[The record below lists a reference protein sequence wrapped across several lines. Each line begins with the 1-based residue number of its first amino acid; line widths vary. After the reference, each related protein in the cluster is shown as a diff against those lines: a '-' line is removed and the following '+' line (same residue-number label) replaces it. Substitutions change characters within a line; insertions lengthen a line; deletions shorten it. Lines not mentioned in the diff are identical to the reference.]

1 MPLQKIAL
9 KPGVNREN
17 TRYTNEGGWYES
29 DKVRFRQGTPE
40 KIGGWARISA
50 NYFLGVCRS
59 LWNWVTLAA
68 VNLLGV
74 GTNLKFYIE
83 NEGTYYDITPITSVR
98 TLTNPF
104 SATGTSTTVTVT
116 DAAGGYAVNSF
127 VTFNGATAISALTV
141 GGVTLSGEYQIT
153 SVGSGTYTITAATTP
168 TAGTSSGIVYASYQL
183 AASPSTVVPLVGWGA
198 GTWGTPPATTPPDTE
213 NTWGYGVTIV
223 PAPDP
228 LVVVP
233 LSVWNQN
240 NFGQNLIY
248 GPRGGA
254 LYYWDAT
261 VGYAATTATITIAVP
276 GVVTSTLTLANNTPI
291 TLQTTGFLPVG
302 LIPGTVYYTR
312 YVSSTTFN
320 LATST
325 TSSATLSG
333 VSITGVAGQ
342 FSCTTASVALVAG
355 QSLTITG
362 AYGGTG
368 SITGYTN
375 PTTYYIVA
383 TNGSTTFTLSTTAGG
398 AGVVTTAGTPTGLTY
413 TLSTTIN
420 TSGSQSG
427 THSISPRGVA
437 ISALAGASDTPL
449 SQNFFTVSD
458 ASRFVICFGTN
469 DYLSTVFDPMLI
481 RWSDQESV
489 TNWTPA
495 ITNQSGSIRLSHGS
509 KIVTALQ
516 SRQEILVWTDS
527 TIYSMQ
533 YLGPPY
539 VWGTTLLGD
548 NVSIAGPNA
557 AALAS
562 GVTYWMGVDKFYKYD
577 GRVQTLNCDLL
588 RFIYND
594 INRDQFDQV
603 FASTNEG
610 FNEVWWFYCT
620 ADATENNRYVVYNYL
635 ENVWYY
641 GSMERSAWL
650 DTGLRN
656 YPLAA
661 TYDAAADT
669 GNIVYHEYGVDD
681 NTTGTAVAI
690 SSSITSAQFDIGD
703 GNNFAFVWRMLPDL
717 TFNGSTAGTTPS
729 LTIQLQPLQNSG
741 SSYNDPISIGGTSV
755 TGTQTVNTAKDG
767 VSPIYT
773 YPQDPDIFTGQLN
786 IRVRGR
792 QMSMRIACNTLG
804 TQWQMG
810 SPRVDTRPDGRRGG

>member
-1 MPLQKIAL
+1 MPLQSIKL
-9 KPGVNREN
+9 KSGVNREN

-29 DKVRFRQGTPE
+29 NLVRFRQGTPE
-40 KIGGWARISA
+40 KIGGWVQISA
-50 NYFLGVCRS
+50 NTFLGVCRS
-59 LWNWVTLAA
+59 LWNWVTLASQ
-68 VNLLGV
+68 NLLGV

-83 NEGTYYDITPITSVR
+83 TEGTYNDITPITAVR

-104 SATGTSTTVTVT
+104 SASGSTTITVT

-127 VTFNGATAISALTV
+127 VTFNGATSTALDV
-141 GGVTLSGEYQIT
+141 GAVTLSGEYQIT
-153 SVGSGTYTITAATTP
+153 SVGSGTYTITASGVAS
-168 TAGTSSGIVYASYQL
+168 GTSSGTVYASYQL

-213 NTWGYGVTIV
+213 NTWGYGVTIA

-228 LVVVP
+228 LAVVP
-233 LSVWNQN
+233 LSFWNQN

-248 GPRGGA
+248 GPRGGP

-261 VGYAATTATITIAVP
+261 TGITPTTATFTNGAPAV
-276 GVVTSTLTLANNTPI
+276 VVASALTLLDLTPI
-291 TLQTTGFLPVG
+291 TFQTTGILPTG
-302 LIPGTVYYTR
+302 LLPGTVYYTR
-312 YVSSTTFN
+312 YLTLTTFN
-320 LATST
+320 L
-325 TSSATLSG
+325 SATP
-333 VSITGVAGQ
+333 
-342 FSCTTASVALVAG
+342 
-355 QSLTITG
+355 TG
-362 AYGGTG
+362 AL
-368 SITGYTN
+368 I
-375 PTTYYIVA
+375 A
-383 TNGSTTFTLSTTAGG
+383 F
-398 AGVVTTAGTPTGLTY
+398 AGTP
-413 TLSTTIN
+413 
-420 TSGSQSG
+420 SG

-437 ISALAGASDTPL
+437 ISVLPGASDTPL
-449 SQNFFTVSD
+449 NQNYFLVSD
-458 ASRFVICFGTN
+458 SSRFVICFGTN

-495 ITNQSGSIRLSHGS
+495 VTNQSGSIRLSHGS
-509 KIVTALQ
+509 RIVTAMQ

-527 TIYSMQ
+527 TLYSMQ

-594 INRDQFDQV
+594 INRGQFDQV

-620 ADATENNRYVVYNYL
+620 ADSNENNRYVVYNYL

-641 GSMERSAWL
+641 GSMARSAWL

-661 TYDAAADT
+661 TYSS
-669 GNIVYHEYGVDD
+669 NIVYHENGVDD
-681 NTTGTAVAI
+681 CTDSLEGVPME
-690 SSSITSAQFDIGD
+690 SFITSAQFDIGD
-703 GNNFAFVWRMLPDL
+703 GHNFAFVWRMLPDL
-717 TFNGSTAGTTPS
+717 TFNGSTAGTSPS
-729 LTIQLQPLQNSG
+729 MTIQLLPLQNSG
-741 SSYNDPISIGGTSV
+741 SGYNAPISIGGTSV

-792 QMSMRIACNTLG
+792 QMSMRLACNTPG

-810 SPRVDTRPDGRRGG
+810 SPRIDTRPDGRRGG

>member
-1 MPLQKIAL
+1 MPLQKIQL
-9 KPGVNREN
+9 KSGVNREN

-50 NYFLGVCRS
+50 NYLLGVCRS
-59 LWNWVTLAA
+59 LWTWATLASQ
-68 VNLLGV
+68 NLLGV

-83 NEGTYYDITPITSVR
+83 NDGTYYDITPITAVH

-104 SATGTSTTVTVT
+104 TTDGVTARVTVT
-116 DAAGGYAVNSF
+116 DGLGGYAVNSF
-127 VTFNGATAISALTV
+127 VTFNGTAPALTV
-141 GGVTLSGEYQIT
+141 GGITLSGEYQIT
-153 SVGSGTYTITAATTP
+153 SAGSGSYTVTTP
-168 TAGTSSGIVYASYQL
+168 TVAAAGTSTGTVYASYQL
-183 AASPSTVVPLVGWGA
+183 PASPAAVVPLFGWGA
-198 GTWGTPPATTPPDTE
+198 GTWGSGVWGTSGSAGAAT
-213 NTWGYGVTIV
+213 
-223 PAPDP
+223 
-228 LVVVP
+228 VP
-233 LSVWNQN
+233 LAIWNQN

-261 VGYAATTATITIAVP
+261 VGYAPTTATLTIASP
-276 GVVTSTLTLANNTPI
+276 CVVTSTLNLLDLTPI
-291 TLQTTGFLPVG
+291 TFQTTGALPTG

-312 YVSSTTFN
+312 YLTLTTFN
-320 LATST
+320 L
-325 TSSATLSG
+325 SA
-333 VSITGVAGQ
+333 
-342 FSCTTASVALVAG
+342 
-355 QSLTITG
+355 
-362 AYGGTG
+362 
-368 SITGYTN
+368 
-375 PTTYYIVA
+375 
-383 TNGSTTFTLSTTAGG
+383 
-398 AGVVTTAGTPTGLTY
+398 TPTGALI
-413 TLSTTIN
+413 TT
-420 TSGSQSG
+420 TGTQSG
-427 THSISPRGVA
+427 VHSISPRGIA

-449 SQNFFTVSD
+449 NQTYFLISD

-495 ITNQSGSIRLSHGS
+495 VTNQSGSIRLSHGS

-527 TIYSMQ
+527 TLYSMQ

-620 ADATENNRYVVYNYL
+620 ADSNENNRYVVYNYL

-641 GSMERSAWL
+641 GSMGRSAWL

-656 YPLAA
+656 YPIAA
-661 TYDAAADT
+661 TYY
-669 GNIVYHEYGVDD
+669 GNIVNHELGVDD
-681 NTTGTAVAI
+681 GTFGDLIPIEA
-690 SSSITSAQFDIGD
+690 SITSAQFDIGD
-703 GNNFAFVWRMLPDL
+703 GHNFAFVYRMLPDL
-717 TFNGSTAGTTPS
+717 TFNGSTPGTSPAVTMY
-729 LTIQLQPLQNSG
+729 LQPLKNSG
-741 SSYNDPISIGGTSV
+741 SGYTAPASVGGVYNQSTPTAEQTAAFTTAQTLVLQMIIGAIPVDLYYDLNG
-755 TGTQTVNTAKDG
+755 DG
-767 VSPIYT
+767 VIGIADAVGFGQLAAGVPLAYAPNPQSIYT
-773 YPQDPDIFTGQLN
+773 AITQMGENAKALITGIAPIEIDEFTGQVF

-792 QMSMRIACNTLG
+792 QMSMKITSNQLG
-804 TQWQMG
+804 TQWQLG
-810 SPRVDTRPDGRRGG
+810 SPRIDTRPDGRRGG

>member
-1 MPLQKIAL
+1 MPLQKIVL

-29 DKVRFRQGTPE
+29 NLVRFRQGTPE

-59 LWNWVTLAA
+59 LWNWATLASQ
-68 VNLLGV
+68 NLLGV

-83 NEGTYYDITPITSVR
+83 NQGTYYDITPITAAR
-98 TLTNPF
+98 TLTDPF
-104 SATGTSTTVTVT
+104 TTDGVTARVTVT
-116 DAAGGYAVNSF
+116 DGLGGYAVNSF
-127 VTFNGATAISALTV
+127 VTFNGTAPALNV
-141 GGVTLSGEYQIT
+141 GGITLSGEYQIT
-153 SVGSGTYTITAATTP
+153 SAGPGSYTIATP
-168 TAGTSSGIVYASYQL
+168 TVAAAGTSTGTVYASYQL
-183 AASPSTVVPLVGWGA
+183 SASPAAVVPLFGWGA
-198 GTWGTPPATTPPDTE
+198 GTWNSGIWGTSGSAGAAT
-213 NTWGYGVTIV
+213 
-223 PAPDP
+223 
-228 LVVVP
+228 VP
-233 LSVWNQN
+233 LAIWNQN

-261 VGYAATTATITIAVP
+261 VGYAPTTATLTIASP
-276 GVVTSTLTLANNTPI
+276 CVVTSTLNLLDLTPI
-291 TLQTTGFLPVG
+291 TFQTTGALPTG

-312 YVSSTTFN
+312 YLTLTTFN
-320 LATST
+320 L
-325 TSSATLSG
+325 SA
-333 VSITGVAGQ
+333 
-342 FSCTTASVALVAG
+342 
-355 QSLTITG
+355 
-362 AYGGTG
+362 
-368 SITGYTN
+368 
-375 PTTYYIVA
+375 
-383 TNGSTTFTLSTTAGG
+383 
-398 AGVVTTAGTPTGLTY
+398 TPTGALI
-413 TLSTTIN
+413 TT
-420 TSGSQSG
+420 TGTQSG
-427 THSISPRGVA
+427 VHSISPRGIA

-449 SQNFFTVSD
+449 NQTYFLISD

-495 ITNQSGSIRLSHGS
+495 VTNQSGSIRLSHGS

-527 TIYSMQ
+527 TLYSMQ

-620 ADATENNRYVVYNYL
+620 ADSNENNRYVVYNYL

-641 GSMERSAWL
+641 GSMGRSAWL

-669 GNIVYHEYGVDD
+669 GNIVKHEYGVDD

-729 LTIQLQPLQNSG
+729 LTIQLMPLQNSG
-741 SSYNDPISIGGTSV
+741 SGYNVPESIGGTASNATQAV
-755 TGTQTVNTAKDG
+755 TAAQIY
-767 VSPIYT
+767 PIDLDT
-773 YPQDPDIFTGQLN
+773 FTGQLN

-792 QMSMRIACNTLG
+792 QMSMRIACNTEG

-810 SPRVDTRPDGRRGG
+810 SPRIDTRPDGRRGG